1 MRGANRFCVPGIVSP
16 ELPGI
21 ACPELSPELRGFG
34 KKPRPFLVIQADA
47 YDALPT
53 LILLPITTDLAAPPS
68 KLRIALEPDADNGLL
83 RSSEVATDIPVT
95 TRPDKVHQ
103 HIGHLTRE
111 DMVRVEQAL
120 GLVLGFAG

>member
-1 MRGANRFCVPGIVSP
+1 MKRGAVVIATGPG
-16 ELPGI
+16 L
-21 ACPELSPELRGFG
+21 G

-53 LILLPITTDLAAPPS
+53 LILLPITSDLADPPS
-68 KLRIALEPDADNGLL
+68 KLRIALEPDAANGLL
-83 RSSEVATDIPVT
+83 QSSEVAVDIPVT

-111 DMVRVEQAL
+111 HMVRVQDAL
-120 GLVLGFAG
+120 ALVLGFAG